1 MAAYYNAAIQE
12 GGLSV
17 NDLDSALIKKC
28 KSGDVEAFE
37 HLINTYQ
44 KKAYNI
50 ALRIMANEEDA
61 KDMAQEAFIRIYKS
75 IMNFREESSF
85 STWIY
90 RIVTNVC
97 LDEVRKRKNRGTIS
111 IDAGIN
117 IDGSE
122 TKYELSCD
130 KETPED
136 IYEKTE
142 KKEIILETINELS
155 EEYKSAIVLRDIEG
169 FSYEE
174 IATIMDCSIGTVKS
188 RINRARNILKDKL
201 RNRLELSYKKTV

>member
-1 MAAYYNAAIQE
+1 MADYYNLAIQE

-17 NDLDSALIKKC
+17 NDLDNALIKKC
-28 KSGDVEAFE
+28 KNGDVEAFE
-37 HLINTYQ
+37 DLINTYQ

-50 ALRIMANEEDA
+50 ALRIMTNEEDA

-97 LDEVRKRKNRGTIS
+97 LDEVRKRKNRATIS
-111 IDAGIN
+111 IDTTIN

-130 KETPED
+130 KETPEG
-136 IYEKTE
+136 IYEKAE
-142 KKEIILETINELS
+142 KKEIILGTINELS

-174 IATIMDCSIGTVKS
+174 IATIMNCSIGTVKS

-201 RNRLELSYKKTV
+201 SNRLELSYKKTV

>member
-1 MAAYYNAAIQE
+1 M
-12 GGLSV
+12 

-28 KSGDVEAFE
+28 KNGDIQAFE
-37 HLINTYQ
+37 SLINAYQ

-97 LDEVRKRKNRGTIS
+97 LDEVRKRKNSATIS
-111 IDAGIN
+111 IDAAIS
-117 IDGSE
+117 IDGIE
-122 TKYELSCD
+122 TKYELCCD

-142 KKEIILETINELS
+142 KKEIILGAINELS
-155 EEYKSAIVLRDIEG
+155 EEYKGAIVLRDIEG

-174 IATIMDCSIGTVKS
+174 IATIMNCSIGTVKS

-201 RNRLELSYKKTV
+201 HNRLELSYKKTV